1 MVIGKVFLENK
12 SKSQTM
18 KKSHFSAFLMSLK
31 ELHVEKKAISLKPFF
46 QNLFK
51 CTLFYLLTPVLY
63 FLGLVWWWWWR
74 NIKSCE
80 GEMEG
85 HWSWWL
91 RCRWGWSMPCTFYTK
106 FSVSKLMAI
115 ISVDRKNEVIVQVLM
130 LPLICMCCILIMSF
144 FGDTS
149 FGCIIWYFSCM
160 FLWGM
165 HILWCC
171 PLAEIVY
178 LFLA

>member
-1 MVIGKVFLENK
+1 MHPNL
-12 SKSQTM
+12 SSDTC
-18 KKSHFSAFLMSLK
+18 SL
-31 ELHVEKKAISLKPFF
+31 
-46 QNLFK
+46 
-51 CTLFYLLTPVLY
+51 
-63 FLGLVWWWWWR
+63 FLGLVRWWWWR

-106 FSVSKLMAI
+106 FSVSTLMAN

-130 LPLICMCCILIMSF
+130 LPLICMCCLLIISF
-144 FGDTS
+144 FVDTS

-160 FLWGM
+160 FLWGSTFLTM
-165 HILWCC
+165 FVSKRRPSSSNFSREIW
-171 PLAEIVY
+171 PLS
-178 LFLA
+178 LTPH